1 MRVLEKFYKSFGLS
15 SRFSKQVSEML
26 GIGENDQLGKCQGGD
41 FKEMLCWEFWCLMS
55 GWIFVKKF
63 WSGLNFGE
71 IWDQLGNLGFE
82 VEFEGWVILKIWCM
96 MCVNGFWSWIEV
108 RIGFEVL
115 G

>member
-55 GWIFVKKF
+55 G
-63 WSGLNFGE
+63 
-71 IWDQLGNLGFE
+71 
-82 VEFEGWVILKIWCM
+82 
-96 MCVNGFWSWIEV
+96 
-108 RIGFEVL
+108 
-115 G
+115 